1 MASKNELIKYYQ
13 KIKAYYHNQSFM
25 HPSYELEMELIDN
38 IKQGSIHRAKATLKR
53 INALPRAILAKDKLR
68 SIKNSLIC
76 SCTLFTRAIIEV
88 GVNPEDAF
96 GLSDA
101 CIQKIE
107 TIDQETQLDQFEYEM
122 LEAFINLRLQKKQH
136 HSNYS
141 PEIDAAIQYIYNNIF
156 NHLTLEDISQHV
168 SLSPNY
174 LSSKFKQEVGISMND
189 FINKAK
195 VEESKFLLI
204 HSNTKISDIAY
215 IFNFCNQSYYTKVFK
230 KYTGFTPYEY
240 KKLTLPAQENEQA
253 KP

>member
-1 MASKNELIKYYQ
+1 MKSKNAIIKNYQ
-13 KIKAYYHNQSFM
+13 KIKAYYHNQSFI
-25 HPSYELEMELIDN
+25 HPSYELEVELIDN
-38 IKQGSIHRAKATLKR
+38 IKQGSLIRATKTLQQ
-53 INALPRAILAKDKLR
+53 INQLSRAILATDKLR

-88 GVNPEDAF
+88 GVNSEDAF

-107 TIDQETQLDQFEYEM
+107 TINNEQSLINFEYEM
-122 LEAFINLRLQKKQH
+122 LEAFIKLRLQKNKKKT
-136 HSNYS
+136 NYS
-141 PEIDAAIQYIYNNIF
+141 PEIDKTIQYIYNNIF
-156 NHLTLEDISQHV
+156 SLITLDEISQHV
-168 SLSPNY
+168 ALSPNY
-174 LSSKFKQEVGISMND
+174 LSSKFKNEVGIAMSD

-240 KKLTLPAQENEQA
+240 KKLTIPIH
-253 KP
+253 

>member
-1 MASKNELIKYYQ
+1 MVSKNELIRNYQ
-13 KIKAYYHNQSFM
+13 KIKAYYHNQSFI
-25 HPSYELEMELIDN
+25 HPSYELEVELIDN
-38 IKQGSIHRAKATLKR
+38 IKQGSLSRAKTTLKK
-53 INALPRAILAKDKLR
+53 INALSRAILATDKIR

-107 TIDQETQLDQFEYEM
+107 TINDEGLLDQFEYEM
-122 LEAFINLRLQKKQH
+122 LEAFINLRLQKNNRKTH
-136 HSNYS
+136 YS

-156 NHLTLEDISQHV
+156 DHITLDDISQHV

-174 LSSKFKQEVGISMND
+174 LSSKFKSEVGITMNE

-195 VEESKFLLI
+195 IEESKFLLI

-240 KKLTLPAQENEQA
+240 KKLTIPALQSS
-253 KP
+253 